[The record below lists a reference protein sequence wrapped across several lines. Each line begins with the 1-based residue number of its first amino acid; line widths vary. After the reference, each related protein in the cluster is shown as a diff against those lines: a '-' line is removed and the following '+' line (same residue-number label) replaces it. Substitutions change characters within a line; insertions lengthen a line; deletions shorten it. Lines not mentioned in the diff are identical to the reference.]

1 MADPGAVDPQVAAA
15 VGAGGIGVYFWN
27 PATRELSGDATLAA
41 LIGTG
46 PDDDSPMAAWERRV
60 HPDDRER
67 VREAFSRFDTVEE
80 HYRLLLDDGS
90 VRHLLARTTQVVH
103 DDDGNPSGVSGVVV
117 DITAAMRH
125 GERLGAM
132 LDVISDGFLTLDREY
147 RTTYVNRRALE
158 LLQMPAS
165 DLLGIDLF
173 DAFPLAPG
181 TKFEEAYRDVMETR
195 RPRSFVEWYPE
206 PLSMWI
212 EVRAQP
218 GDEGIVIYFQDV
230 TERVA
235 REKER
240 EALLVSERQAR
251 LEADGAR
258 RVAEMSRQELAHQAA
273 HDPLTGLTNRGEL
286 ERVMVDRLSR
296 PGPPLT
302 VLFLDLDHFKG
313 VNDSRGHAFGDALL
327 VEVGLILRREL
338 RSGDVAARLGG
349 DEFVVLLAGLDAEGA
364 ETVAHRLMHAIR
376 EPMEINGHPIHISTS
391 IGLATAAPGDT
402 VTSLLRN
409 ADLAL
414 YRAKDAGR
422 DRLAWF
428 DAATN
433 EEMLLRQAL
442 EADLRA
448 AVSDGLD
455 LHYQPIYSLAE
466 SRIVGV
472 EALSRWH
479 HHERGDVEPGVFIP
493 LAEEAGLIKQLGLAT
508 LRAAAR
514 QAADWSSVP
523 DFTVWVNVS
532 GRELERPGYA
542 RQVLDVLEETG
553 VPGLRFGVEVT
564 ESVLT
569 DEVTATHELS
579 VLADAGVR
587 IAIDDFGT
595 GYSSL
600 ARLLALPVS
609 TLKIDRSFV
618 ADLDTPSGRGA
629 VETVTQLG
637 DMLRMTTVAEGVET
651 AEQLETLRRMGVTHV
666 SGYLLGRPVGP
677 ASLDLHGC
685 PPALG

>member
-1 MADPGAVDPQVAAA
+1 MADPGSVDPQVAAA
-15 VGAGGIGVYFWN
+15 VGTGGIGVYFWN
-27 PATRELSGDATLAA
+27 PATRELTGDATLAA
-41 LIGTG
+41 LFGAG
-46 PDDDSPMAAWERRV
+46 PDDDSPSQVWERRV

-90 VRHLLARTTQVVH
+90 VRHLLARNTQVVH
-103 DDDGNPSGVSGVVV
+103 DDAGNPAGVSGVVV

-132 LDVISDGFLTLDREY
+132 LDAISDGFLTLDREY

-173 DAFPLAPG
+173 DAFPMAHG

-206 PLSMWI
+206 PLEMWI

-218 GDEGIVIYFQDV
+218 ADEGIVIYFQDV
-230 TERVA
+230 TERTL
-235 REKER
+235 RDQER
-240 EALLVSERQAR
+240 EALLRSERQAR
-251 LEADGAR
+251 IRADGAR
-258 RVAEMSRQELAHQAA
+258 RVAEMTQRELAHQAA
-273 HDPLTGLTNRGEL
+273 HDVLTGLANRGEL
-286 ERVMVDRLSR
+286 ERVTTARLGR

-302 VLFLDLDHFKG
+302 LLVLDLDHFKS

-327 VEVGLILRREL
+327 VQVAGTLRREL

-349 DEFVVLLAGLDAEGA
+349 DEFVVLLEGLDTEGA
-364 ETVAHRLMHAIR
+364 EAVAHRLMHAIR
-376 EPMEINGHPIHISTS
+376 QPMEVEGVPLHVTASA
-391 IGLATAAPGDT
+391 GLATAGPGAS
-402 VTSLLRN
+402 VTTLLRD
-409 ADLAL
+409 ADVAL
-414 YRAKDAGR
+414 YRAKEAGR

-428 DAATN
+428 DAVVN

-442 EADLRA
+442 ESDLRA
-448 AVSDGLD
+448 AVSHGLH
-455 LHYQPIYSLAE
+455 LHYQPIYALD
-466 SRIVGV
+466 RRRLVGV

-479 HHERGDVEPGVFIP
+479 HHERGDVSPGVFIP
-493 LAEEAGLIKQLGLAT
+493 LAEDAGLIKQLGLAT
-508 LRAAAR
+508 IRAAVA
-514 QAADWSSVP
+514 QAAEWSRLP

-532 GRELERPGYA
+532 GRELDRPGYA
-542 RQVLDVLEETG
+542 RQVLDVLAENG
-553 VPGLRFGVEVT
+553 VPGHRFGVEVT

-569 DEVTATHELS
+569 DEATATHELS
-579 VLADAGVR
+579 VLSTAGVQ

-600 ARLLALPVS
+600 ARLLALPIS

-618 ADLDTPSGRGA
+618 ADLGTPQGRGA

-637 DMLRMTTVAEGVET
+637 RMLRMKTVAEGVET
-651 AEQLETLRRMGVTHV
+651 DEQLEALGRMGVTHV
-666 SGYLLGRPVGP
+666 SGHLLGRPAD
-677 ASLDLHGC
+677 ASELDLDGC
-685 PPALG
+685 PSALR